1 MPGMPGLIIKPRA
14 RIFHGHEWVYSNEI
28 KKTFGDPNPGDVVS
42 LKDYRDRPIGSAI
55 YNPKSQIV
63 ARRFSRRKQNLDADF
78 FTRRINRAI
87 SWRRDRTDIDL
98 SLCRIVWS
106 ESDGLPG
113 LIIDQYGDYIVI
125 QTLTLAMDLRI
136 EIIADAVMETLS
148 PKGIIARNDS
158 PSRIA
163 EGLDQETKTLRGT
176 EPTIFHIVYKETHFS
191 IDLLS
196 GQKTGLYLDQLD
208 NYEKIAELAYEKN
221 VLDCFTN
228 QGGFALSCSLKDA
241 NSVTAIDIS
250 ERAIETAKINA
261 DKSGAKNIT
270 WLQANVFDE
279 LKKYDSEDRNF
290 DLIILDPPS
299 FTRNKKSLSDAM
311 RGYKEIHLRSLKIL
325 QPGGILTTFTCSHH
339 VSDRAFLDMIKSA
352 SVDSKRSLR
361 LVAEYNQRAD
371 HPVNPLIP
379 ETSYLKGYS
388 FEVLPSW

>member
-1 MPGMPGLIIKPRA
+1 MPGLIIKPRA

-28 KKTFGDPNPGDVVS
+28 KKTFGNPNPGDIVS
-42 LKDYRDRPIGSAI
+42 LKDFRDRPLGSAI

-63 ARRFSRRKQNLDADF
+63 ARRFSRRKQDLDTDF
-78 FTRRINRAI
+78 FIRRINRAI
-87 SWRRDRTDIDL
+87 NWRKDKTDIDV

-113 LIIDQYGDYIVI
+113 LIIDRYGDYVVI

-136 EIIADAVMETLS
+136 EEISTAIMDTLS

-163 EGLDQETKTLRGT
+163 EGLDQETIILTGGT
-176 EPTIFHIVYKETHFS
+176 PDIFHLTHINTSFT

-208 NYEKIAELAYEKN
+208 NYKKVSQFAPDKI

-228 QGGFALSCSLKDA
+228 QGGFALSCSLNGA

-250 ERAIETAKINA
+250 DKAIQTAQNNA
-261 DKSGAKNIT
+261 HKSGAKQIE

-279 LKKYDSEDRNF
+279 LKTYDSEGRNF

-311 RGYKEIHLRSLKIL
+311 RGYKEIHLRSLKL
-325 QPGGILTTFTCSHH
+325 LNPGGILVTFTCSHH
-339 VSDRAFLDMIKSA
+339 VSDRVFLDMIRSA
-352 SVDSKRSLR
+352 SVDSKRNLR
-361 LVAEYNQRAD
+361 LIEEYTQRAD

-379 ETSYLKGYS
+379 ETSYLKGFS

>member
-1 MPGMPGLIIKPRA
+1 MPGLIIKPRA
-14 RIFHGHEWVYSNEI
+14 RIFHGHEWVYSSEI
-28 KKTFGDPNPGDVVS
+28 KKTFGNPNPGDVVS
-42 LKDYRDRPIGSAI
+42 LKDFRDRPLGSAI

-63 ARRFSRRKQNLDADF
+63 ARRFSRRKQDLDTDF

-87 SWRRDRTDIDL
+87 SWRTDRTNIDL

-113 LIIDQYGDYIVI
+113 VIIDRYGDYAVI

-136 EIIADAVMETLS
+136 DIIASAVMETLS
-148 PKGIIARNDS
+148 PKAIIARNDS

-163 EGLDQETKTLRGT
+163 EGLDQETKILRGT
-176 EPTIFHIVYKETHFS
+176 EPDTFHLTHNKIYFT

-208 NYEKIAELAYEKN
+208 NYKKIAELAHENN

-228 QGGFALSCSLKDA
+228 QGGFALNCSLNGA
-241 NSVTAIDIS
+241 TSVTAIDIS
-250 ERAIETAKINA
+250 ERAIQAAEINA
-261 DKSGAKNIT
+261 DKSGAKNIN
-270 WLQANVFDE
+270 WLQGNVFDE
-279 LKKYDSEDRNF
+279 LKKYDSEGRNF

-352 SVDSKRSLR
+352 SVDSKRNLR
-361 LVAEYNQRAD
+361 LIAEYNQRAD

>member
-1 MPGMPGLIIKPRA
+1 MPGLIIKPRA

-28 KKTFGDPNPGDVVS
+28 KKTFGNPNPGDIVS
-42 LKDYRDRPIGSAI
+42 LKDFRDRPLGSAI

-63 ARRFSRRKQNLDADF
+63 ARRFSRRKQDLDTDF
-78 FTRRINRAI
+78 FIRRINRAI
-87 SWRRDRTDIDL
+87 NWRKDKTDIDV

-113 LIIDQYGDYIVI
+113 LIIDRYGDYVVI

-136 EIIADAVMETLS
+136 EKISTAIIDTLS

-163 EGLDQETKTLRGT
+163 EGLDQETIILTGGT
-176 EPTIFHIVYKETHFS
+176 PDIFHLTHINTSFT
-191 IDLLS
+191 IDLLT

-208 NYEKIAELAYEKN
+208 NYKKVSRFAPEKN

-228 QGGFALSCSLKDA
+228 QGGFALSCSLNGA

-250 ERAIETAKINA
+250 DKAIQTAQNNA
-261 DKSGAKNIT
+261 HKSGAKQIE

-279 LKKYDSEDRNF
+279 LKTYDSEGRNF

-311 RGYKEIHLRSLKIL
+311 RGYKEIHLRSLKL
-325 QPGGILTTFTCSHH
+325 LNPGGILVTFTCSHH
-339 VSDRAFLDMIKSA
+339 VSDRVFLDMIRSA
-352 SVDSKRSLR
+352 SVDSKRNLR
-361 LVAEYNQRAD
+361 LIEEYTQRAD

-379 ETSYLKGYS
+379 ETSYLKGFS

>member
-1 MPGMPGLIIKPRA
+1 MPGLIIKPRA

-28 KKTFGDPNPGDVVS
+28 KKTFGNPNPGDVVS
-42 LKDYRDRPIGSAI
+42 LKDFRDRPLGSAI

-63 ARRFSRRKQNLDADF
+63 ARRFSRRKQDLDTDF

-87 SWRRDRTDIDL
+87 TWRSERTNINL

-113 LIIDQYGDYIVI
+113 VIIDRYGDYAVI

-136 EIIADAVMETLS
+136 DSIASAVMETIS
-148 PKGIIARNDS
+148 PKAIIARNDS

-163 EGLDQETKTLRGT
+163 EGLDQETKILRGK
-176 EPTIFHIVYKETHFS
+176 EPDSFQLIHNKACFT

-208 NYEKIAELAYEKN
+208 NYKKIAGLANEKN

-228 QGGFALSCSLKDA
+228 QGGFALNCSLNGA
-241 NSVTAIDIS
+241 TSVTAIDIS
-250 ERAIETAKINA
+250 ERAIQTAQINA
-261 DKSGAKNIT
+261 DKSGAKNIN
-270 WLQANVFDE
+270 WLQSNVFDE
-279 LKKYDSEDRNF
+279 LKKYDSEGRDF

-339 VSDRAFLDMIKSA
+339 VSDQAFLDMIKSA
-352 SVDSKRSLR
+352 SVDSKRNLR
-361 LVAEYNQRAD
+361 LIAEYNQRAD

>member
-1 MPGMPGLIIKPRA
+1 MPGLIIKPRA

-28 KKTFGDPNPGDVVS
+28 KKTFGNPNPGDIVS
-42 LKDYRDRPIGSAI
+42 LKDFRDRPLGSAI

-63 ARRFSRRKQNLDADF
+63 ARRFSRRKQDLDTDF
-78 FTRRINRAI
+78 FIRRINRAI
-87 SWRRDRTDIDL
+87 NWRKDKTDIDV

-113 LIIDQYGDYIVI
+113 LIIDRYGDYVVI

-136 EIIADAVMETLS
+136 EKISTAIIDTLS

-163 EGLDQETKTLRGT
+163 EGLDQETIILTGGT
-176 EPTIFHIVYKETHFS
+176 PDIFHLTHINTSFT
-191 IDLLS
+191 IDLLT

-208 NYEKIAELAYEKN
+208 NYKKVSQFAPDKI

-228 QGGFALSCSLKDA
+228 QGGFALSCSLNGA

-250 ERAIETAKINA
+250 DKAIQTAQNNA
-261 DKSGAKNIT
+261 HKSGAKQIE

-279 LKKYDSEDRNF
+279 LKTYDSEGRNF

-311 RGYKEIHLRSLKIL
+311 RGYKEIHLRSLKL
-325 QPGGILTTFTCSHH
+325 LNPGGILVTFTCSHH
-339 VSDRAFLDMIKSA
+339 VSDRVFLDMIRSA
-352 SVDSKRSLR
+352 SVDSKRNLR
-361 LVAEYNQRAD
+361 LIEEYTQRAD

-379 ETSYLKGYS
+379 ETSYLKGFS
-388 FEVLPSW
+388 FEILPSW

>member
-1 MPGMPGLIIKPRA
+1 MPGLIIKPRA
-14 RIFHGHEWVYSNEI
+14 RIFHGHEWVYSSEI
-28 KKTFGDPNPGDVVS
+28 KKTFGNPNPGDVVS
-42 LKDYRDRPIGSAI
+42 LKDFRDRSLGSAI

-63 ARRFSRRKQNLDADF
+63 ARRFSRRKQDLDTDF

-87 SWRRDRTDIDL
+87 SWRTDRTNIDL

-113 LIIDQYGDYIVI
+113 VIIDRYGDYAVI

-136 EIIADAVMETLS
+136 DIIASAVMETLS
-148 PKGIIARNDS
+148 PKAIIARNDS

-163 EGLDQETKTLRGT
+163 EGLDQETKILRGT
-176 EPTIFHIVYKETHFS
+176 EPDTFHLTHNKIRFT

-208 NYEKIAELAYEKN
+208 NYKKIAELAHEKN

-228 QGGFALSCSLKDA
+228 QGGFALNCSLNGA
-241 NSVTAIDIS
+241 TSVTAIDIS
-250 ERAIETAKINA
+250 ERAIQAAEINA
-261 DKSGAKNIT
+261 DKSGAKNIN
-270 WLQANVFDE
+270 WLQGNVFDE
-279 LKKYDSEDRNF
+279 LKKYDSEGRNF

-352 SVDSKRSLR
+352 SVDSKRNLR
-361 LVAEYNQRAD
+361 LIAEYNQRAD

>member
-1 MPGMPGLIIKPRA
+1 MPGLIIKPRA

-28 KKTFGDPNPGDVVS
+28 KKTFGNPNPGDVVS
-42 LKDYRDRPIGSAI
+42 LKDYRDRHIGSAI
-55 YNPKSQIV
+55 FNPKSQIV
-63 ARRFSRRKQNLDADF
+63 ARRFSRRKQVLDTDF
-78 FTRRINRAI
+78 FASRINRAI
-87 SWRRDRTDIDL
+87 KWRSDRTDIDL
-98 SLCRIVWS
+98 TLCRLVWS

-113 LIIDQYGDYIVI
+113 VIIDRYGDYVVI
-125 QTLTLAMDLRI
+125 QTLTLAMDMRI
-136 EIIADAVMETLS
+136 ESIANAVMEALS
-148 PKGIIARNDS
+148 PKAIIARNDS

-163 EGLDQETKTLRGT
+163 EGLDQETSILRGN
-176 EPTIFHIVYKETHFS
+176 EPDSFDLIHNGTHFT

-208 NYEKIAELAYEKN
+208 NYKKIAKLCHGKEI
-221 VLDCFTN
+221 LDCFTN
-228 QGGFALSCSLKDA
+228 QGGFALNCSLQGAD
-241 NSVTAIDIS
+241 SVTAIDIS
-250 ERAIETAKINA
+250 ERAIQTAQINA
-261 DKSGAKNIT
+261 DKSGTKNIT

-352 SVDSKRSLR
+352 SVDSKRNLR
-361 LVAEYNQRAD
+361 LIAEYNQRAD

>member
-1 MPGMPGLIIKPRA
+1 MPGLIIKPRA

-28 KKTFGDPNPGDVVS
+28 KKTFGNPNPGDVVS
-42 LKDYRDRPIGSAI
+42 LKDFRDRPLGSAI

-63 ARRFSRRKQNLDADF
+63 ARRFSRRKQDLDTDF

-87 SWRRDRTDIDL
+87 TWRSERTNINL

-113 LIIDQYGDYIVI
+113 VIIDRYGDYAVI

-136 EIIADAVMETLS
+136 DSIASAVMETLS
-148 PKGIIARNDS
+148 PKAIIARNDS

-163 EGLDQETKTLRGT
+163 EGLDQETKILRGK
-176 EPTIFHIVYKETHFS
+176 EPDSFQLIHNKACFT

-208 NYEKIAELAYEKN
+208 NYKKIAGLANEKN

-228 QGGFALSCSLKDA
+228 QGGFALNCSLNGA
-241 NSVTAIDIS
+241 TSVTAIDIS
-250 ERAIETAKINA
+250 ERAIQTAQINA
-261 DKSGAKNIT
+261 DKSGAKNIN
-270 WLQANVFDE
+270 WLQSNVFDE
-279 LKKYDSEDRNF
+279 LKKYDSEGRDF

-339 VSDRAFLDMIKSA
+339 VSDQAFLDMIKSA
-352 SVDSKRSLR
+352 SVDSKRNLR
-361 LVAEYNQRAD
+361 LIAEYNQRAD

>member
-1 MPGMPGLIIKPRA
+1 MPGLIIKPRA

-28 KKTFGDPNPGDVVS
+28 KKTFGNPNPGDIVS
-42 LKDYRDRPIGSAI
+42 LKDFRDRPLGSAI

-63 ARRFSRRKQNLDADF
+63 ARRFSRRKQDLDTDF
-78 FTRRINRAI
+78 FIRRINRAI
-87 SWRRDRTDIDL
+87 NWRKDKTDIDV

-113 LIIDQYGDYIVI
+113 LIIDRYGDYVVI

-136 EIIADAVMETLS
+136 EKISTAIMDVLS

-163 EGLDQETKTLRGT
+163 EGLDQETIILTGGT
-176 EPTIFHIVYKETHFS
+176 PDIFHLTHINTSFT
-191 IDLLS
+191 IDLLT

-208 NYEKIAELAYEKN
+208 NYKKVSQFAPDKI

-228 QGGFALSCSLKDA
+228 QGGFALSCSLNGA

-250 ERAIETAKINA
+250 DKAIQTAQNNA
-261 DKSGAKNIT
+261 HKSGAKQIE

-279 LKKYDSEDRNF
+279 LKTYDSEGRNF

-311 RGYKEIHLRSLKIL
+311 RGYKEIHLRSLKL
-325 QPGGILTTFTCSHH
+325 LNPGGILVTFTCSHH
-339 VSDRAFLDMIKSA
+339 VSNRAFLDMIRSA
-352 SVDSKRSLR
+352 SVDSKRNLR
-361 LVAEYNQRAD
+361 LIEEYTQRAD

-379 ETSYLKGYS
+379 ETSYLKGFS

>member
-1 MPGMPGLIIKPRA
+1 
-14 RIFHGHEWVYSNEI
+14 
-28 KKTFGDPNPGDVVS
+28 
-42 LKDYRDRPIGSAI
+42 
-55 YNPKSQIV
+55 
-63 ARRFSRRKQNLDADF
+63 
-78 FTRRINRAI
+78 
-87 SWRRDRTDIDL
+87 
-98 SLCRIVWS
+98 
-106 ESDGLPG
+106 
-113 LIIDQYGDYIVI
+113 
-125 QTLTLAMDLRI
+125 
-136 EIIADAVMETLS
+136 IASAVMETLS
-148 PKGIIARNDS
+148 PKAIIARNDS

-163 EGLDQETKTLRGT
+163 EGLDQETKILRGT
-176 EPTIFHIVYKETHFS
+176 EPDTFHLTHNKIYFT

-208 NYEKIAELAYEKN
+208 NYKKIAELAHEKN

-228 QGGFALSCSLKDA
+228 QGGFALNCSLNGA
-241 NSVTAIDIS
+241 TSVTAIDIS
-250 ERAIETAKINA
+250 ERAIQAAEINA
-261 DKSGAKNIT
+261 DKSGAKNIN
-270 WLQANVFDE
+270 WLQGNVFDE
-279 LKKYDSEDRNF
+279 LKKYDSEGRNF

-352 SVDSKRSLR
+352 SVDSKRNLR
-361 LVAEYNQRAD
+361 LIAEYNQRAD

>member
-1 MPGMPGLIIKPRA
+1 MPGLIIKPRA

-28 KKTFGDPNPGDVVS
+28 KKTFGNPNPGDVVS
-42 LKDYRDRPIGSAI
+42 LKDFRDRPLGSAI

-63 ARRFSRRKQNLDADF
+63 ARRFSRRKQDLDTDF

-87 SWRRDRTDIDL
+87 SWRSERTNINL

-113 LIIDQYGDYIVI
+113 VIIDRYGDYAVI

-136 EIIADAVMETLS
+136 DSIASAVMETIS
-148 PKGIIARNDS
+148 PKAIIARNDS

-163 EGLDQETKTLRGT
+163 EGLDQETKILRGK
-176 EPTIFHIVYKETHFS
+176 EPDSFQLIHNKTCFT

-208 NYEKIAELAYEKN
+208 NYKKIAELANEKN
-221 VLDCFTN
+221 ILDCFTN
-228 QGGFALSCSLKDA
+228 QGGFALNCSLNGA
-241 NSVTAIDIS
+241 TSVTAIDIS
-250 ERAIETAKINA
+250 ERAIQTAQINA
-261 DKSGAKNIT
+261 DKSGAKNIN
-270 WLQANVFDE
+270 WLQSNVFDE
-279 LKKYDSEDRNF
+279 LKKYDSEGRNF

-339 VSDRAFLDMIKSA
+339 VSDQAFLDMIKSA
-352 SVDSKRSLR
+352 SVDSKRNLR
-361 LVAEYNQRAD
+361 LIAEYNQRAD

>member
-1 MPGMPGLIIKPRA
+1 MPGLIIKPRA

-28 KKTFGDPNPGDVVS
+28 KKTFGDPSPGDIVS
-42 LKDYRDRPIGSAI
+42 LKDFRDRPLGSAI

-63 ARRFSRRKQNLDADF
+63 ARRFSRRKQDLDADF
-78 FTRRINRAI
+78 FIRRINRAI
-87 SWRRDRTDIDL
+87 NWRKDKTNIDV

-113 LIIDQYGDYIVI
+113 LIIDRYGDYVVI

-136 EIIADAVMETLS
+136 EEISTAIMDTLS

-163 EGLDQETKTLRGT
+163 EGLDQETSILTGDT
-176 EPTIFHIVYKETHFS
+176 PDIFHLSYINTSFT

-208 NYEKIAELAYEKN
+208 NYKKVSRFAPEKN

-228 QGGFALSCSLKDA
+228 QGGFALSCSLNGA

-250 ERAIETAKINA
+250 DKAIQTAQNNA
-261 DKSGAKNIT
+261 HKSGAKQIE

-279 LKKYDSEDRNF
+279 LKTYDSERRNF

-311 RGYKEIHLRSLKIL
+311 RGYKEIHLRSLKL
-325 QPGGILTTFTCSHH
+325 LNPGGILVTFTCSHH
-339 VSDRAFLDMIKSA
+339 VSDHAFLDMIKSA
-352 SVDSKRSLR
+352 SVDAKKNLR
-361 LVAEYNQRAD
+361 LIEEYTQRAD

-379 ETSYLKGYS
+379 ETSYLKGFS
-388 FEVLPSW
+388 FEVIPSW